1 VGKESVKVEEAAAV
15 VVVEKVEEAAVV
27 IVVKKATAPVA
38 IGAAVDQ
45 QKTV

>member
-1 VGKESVKVEEAAAV
+1 MKESVKVEAAAA

-27 IVVKKATAPVA
+27 MEVVKKATATVE

-45 QKTV
+45 QKTE